1 MSVSGDEMQ
10 LLKVGLTSEDA
21 RVFAA
26 WHPNVVLVGTSE
38 TTEAVLAAL
47 TPYLKTP
54 VLKLQNSRSLPTV
67 PQGTVILRELE
78 TLDSLEQNQLLQWLD
93 GTGVETQ
100 VVSLTS
106 VPLYPR
112 VEQGTFLVAL
122 YYRLNIVHLEPLPD
136 S

>member
-1 MSVSGDEMQ
+1 VFRDETQ

-21 RVFAA
+21 RLFTT
-26 WHPNVVLVGTSE
+26 WHPNVVVVGTSQ

-47 TPYLKTP
+47 TPYLKAP
-54 VLKLQNSRSLPTV
+54 VRHPEQSRSLPTV
-67 PQGTVILRELE
+67 PQGSLILRALE
-78 TLDSLEQNQLLQWLD
+78 TFDGQEQRHLLHWLD
-93 GTGVETQ
+93 GTGADTQ
-100 VVSLTS
+100 VISLTS

-112 VEQGTFLVAL
+112 VEQGAFLGAL